1 MASKKT
7 RANGRGAPAS
17 DIPLQS
23 KGSRSARCASDDMSA
38 NGTNEC
44 GKMAKGILPTAARG
58 AVFWL
63 VVWSLLFGVWKAGR
77 ALIERGLPTI
87 RIEWPDREKDATP
100 LATWIKK
107 NRPGLEADYP
117 AVGAELRRTAER
129 LAGNP
134 GWYYSHGC
142 PAQPFGRWPSDEPV
156 GRTAAENDQG
166 KQCLPLR
173 AAAAADTIARVQ
185 PEVSDA
191 AAWRA
196 FISALTGRFQ
206 GGDASAL
213 AGEYREAAG
222 CFGVVKA
229 VEALIDT
236 VEGAKEDEESTA
248 EADAETGDA
257 AGAVDAEGSDEV
269 EDQPVAGG
277 EDEIAAEKDRGNP
290 GCPRGQ
296 CPTGTGYRYGGSYWG
311 GTYPYY
317 RLF

>member
-7 RANGRGAPAS
+7 TSNKPKPEEAAS
-17 DIPLQS
+17 SPFETKTSVFRRLAVQ
-23 KGSRSARCASDDMSA
+23 
-38 NGTNEC
+38 
-44 GKMAKGILPTAARG
+44 

-63 VVWSLLFGVWKAGR
+63 VFWSLLFGAWQAGR

-100 LATWIKK
+100 LAKWVKK
-107 NRPGLEADYP
+107 NRPGLEADY
-117 AVGAELRRTAER
+117 AVVGTELRRTAER
-129 LAGNP
+129 LE
-134 GWYYSHGC
+134 S
-142 PAQPFGRWPSDEPV
+142 GRLV
-156 GRTAAENDQG
+156 GPID
-166 KQCLPLR
+166 
-173 AAAAADTIARVQ
+173 AAADTIARVQ

-191 AAWRA
+191 AGWRE

-222 CFGVVKA
+222 AFGVTAA
-229 VEALIDT
+229 VESLIDIS
-236 VEGAKEDEESTA
+236 GGSEDEESA
-248 EADAETGDA
+248 VETMSEDGDA

-290 GCPRGQ
+290 GCPGGQ